1 MLLLVRNPSA
11 GNAQGEELLVP
22 RPSVL
27 VVDPETSRRKELAH
41 GLTGFGYEVIPAIDE
56 SQGML
61 FAGELGPGV
70 VVAPTSLAA
79 EGGRPVSERFAAK
92 DASIQ
97 HQMLLLGHGE
107 QEGLLLPEDVLYLDT
122 AGLDGAELVRRIH
135 LVLLGHEVGLEPDS
149 RLESL
154 VGDFS
159 LLPVLELL
167 RGLQRSR
174 ATGRVLCAEG
184 KITLDDG
191 EVVAAEAGRATGL
204 KAFGRLLRLDAGTF
218 WVQLRPPDLTGPI
231 KAQHQITLDFTS
243 LVVFA
248 IEDTVHDAP
257 DPRSRLRVHVGPV
270 FFDTR
275 FTPRQQDLLAA
286 VPAAGTVGRL
296 LDILPE
302 TDGQILRDLMGLRE
316 LGIVEIEEPHELIRV
331 VTDSTSD
338 LPPELARAHG
348 IQIVPLMVLFGDRVY
363 HDGVDLKPKDFYEQL
378 EKGPVHP
385 RTNPPPRTDF
395 LETYRTL
402 AAKKDLISIHLS
414 EKLSQTVVHARAA
427 AEEGMPAF
435 QQARGDA
442 EQVVLHVV
450 DSESV
455 SLGLGMLA
463 LFAARMARR
472 GLEPDVI
479 VERLE
484 SMRRRIHVLFA
495 VNTLDYLARG
505 GRIGKAQAFLGN
517 LLGIKPILGVV
528 NGEVTAVDKVR
539 GGRAAQ
545 PRLVELLK
553 ERVDPARPV
562 VASIAHAKAPV
573 WADRLRGL
581 LTRTFAFSELIVAE
595 MGPVVGTHAGPGT
608 VGTAL
613 FQPTEEEL
621 PLVAPL
627 SETT

>member
-1 MLLLVRNPSA
+1 M
-11 GNAQGEELLVP
+11 P

-41 GLTGFGYEVIPAIDE
+41 GLTEFGYEVIPAVDE
-56 SQGML
+56 SQGIL

-70 VVAPTSLAA
+70 VVAPASL
-79 EGGRPVSERFAAK
+79 GTNGSRPIAERFAAK
-92 DASIQ
+92 GSSVR
-97 HQMLLLGHGE
+97 HRMLLLGHGE
-107 QEGLLLPEDVLYLDT
+107 QEGLLLPEEVLYLDAT
-122 AGLDGAELVRRIH
+122 GLDGPEMVRRIH
-135 LVLLGHEVGLEPDS
+135 LVLLGHEVGLEPDAG
-149 RLESL
+149 LESL

-159 LLPVLELL
+159 LLPILELL
-167 RGLQRSR
+167 RNLQKAR

-184 KITLDDG
+184 KLLLDDG

-231 KAQHQITLDFTS
+231 KASHEITMDFTS

-257 DPRSRLRVHVGPV
+257 DPRSRVRVATDPALAGI
-270 FFDTR
+270 R
-275 FTPRQQDLLAA
+275 ITPRQQELLAA
-286 VPAAGTVGRL
+286 MPAAGTVGRL
-296 LDILPE
+296 LDAVQE

-316 LGIVEIEEPHELIRV
+316 LGILEIEEPQDFVRV
-331 VTDSTSD
+331 VTDSTCD
-338 LPPELARAHG
+338 LPPDLARAHG
-348 IQIVPLMVLFGDRVY
+348 IQIVPLLVLFGDRVY

-378 EKGPVHP
+378 EKGPAHP

-395 LETYRTL
+395 LERYRTL
-402 AAKKDLISIHLS
+402 AARKDLISIHLS

-435 QQARGDA
+435 QHARGPA
-442 EQVVLHVV
+442 EPAVLRVV
-450 DSESV
+450 DSHSV

-472 GLEPDVI
+472 GLEPDLI

-484 SMRRRIHVLFA
+484 AMRGRIHVLFA
-495 VNTLDYLARG
+495 VNTLEYLARG
-505 GRIGKAQAFLGN
+505 GRIGKAQAFFGG

-528 NGEVTAVDKVR
+528 NGEVAAVDKVR

-545 PRLVELLK
+545 PRLVELFR
-553 ERVDPARPV
+553 ERADPSRPV
-562 VASIAHAKAPV
+562 VVSIAHAKAPV

-581 LTRTFAFSELIVAE
+581 LAQTFRVSELIVAE

-608 VGTAL
+608 VGAAL
-613 FQPTEEEL
+613 FQPADDEL

-627 SETT
+627 SETL

>member
-1 MLLLVRNPSA
+1 
-11 GNAQGEELLVP
+11 VP

-41 GLTGFGYEVIPAIDE
+41 GLTEFGYEVIPAIDE
-56 SQGML
+56 SQGIL
-61 FAGELGPGV
+61 FAEELGPGV
-70 VVAPTSLAA
+70 VVAPTSLGAG
-79 EGGRPVSERFAAK
+79 GGRSVTERFAAK
-92 DASIQ
+92 NPAVR
-97 HQMLLLGHGE
+97 HQVLLLGHGE
-107 QEGLLLPEDVLYLDT
+107 QEGLLLPEEVFYLD
-122 AGLDGAELVRRIH
+122 AEGLDGSELVRRIH
-135 LVLLGHEVGLEPDS
+135 LVLLGHEVGLEPDA

-159 LLPVLELL
+159 LLPILELL
-167 RGLQRSR
+167 RGLKKVR

-184 KITLDDG
+184 RIVLDDG

-218 WVQLRPPDLTGPI
+218 WIQLRPPDLTGPV
-231 KAQHQITLDFTS
+231 KTHQEISLDFTS

-257 DPRSRLRVHVGPV
+257 DPRSRVRIRPGAT
-270 FFDTR
+270 FETR
-275 FTPRQQDLLAA
+275 IARQQELLAA
-286 VPAAGTVGRL
+286 VPSAGTVGRL
-296 LDILPE
+296 LDALAE

-316 LGIVEIEEPHELIRV
+316 LGVLEIDEPQDFVRV

-338 LPPELARAHG
+338 LPPDLARAHG
-348 IQIVPLMVLFGDRVY
+348 IQTVPLLVLFGDRVF
-363 HDGVDLKPKDFYEQL
+363 HDGVDLKPREFYEQL
-378 EKGPVHP
+378 EKGPAHP
-385 RTNPPPRTDF
+385 RTNPPSREDF
-395 LETYRTL
+395 LETYRAL
-402 AAKKDLISIHLS
+402 AAQKDVISIHLS

-427 AEEGMPAF
+427 AEVGLPAF
-435 QQARGDA
+435 QSARGPA
-442 EQVVLHVV
+442 GQAVLRVV
-450 DSESV
+450 DSRSV

-463 LFAARMARR
+463 VFAARMARR
-472 GLEPDVI
+472 GLEPDTI
-479 VERLE
+479 VEHLE
-484 SMRRRIHVLFA
+484 AMRSRIHVLFA
-495 VNTLDYLARG
+495 VNTLEYLARG

-528 NGEVTAVDKVR
+528 DGEVAAVDKVR

-545 PRLVELLK
+545 PRLVELFK
-553 ERVDPARPV
+553 ERVDPSRPV
-562 VASIAHAKAPV
+562 VVSIAHAKAPV

-581 LTRTFAFSELIVAE
+581 LGRTFRFSELIMAE

-608 VGTAL
+608 VGAAL
-613 FQPTEEEL
+613 FQPTDGEL